1 MDDPYHFGAIAVA
14 NALSD
19 VYSMG
24 GTPLLA
30 LNIVAFPVELP
41 KELLG
46 AVLKGGY
53 DKAAEAGVLIVG
65 GHTIDDN
72 EPKYGLA
79 VTGLVRPG
87 EQVTNAGAR
96 LGDVLV
102 LTKPI
107 GTGIITTAG
116 KNGVVDADVLANAI
130 ATMEL
135 LNKGASEAMMH
146 VGVNACTDVTGFG
159 LMGHLKAM
167 MVASDSGARISWSKV
182 PLLPGTWELAEEG
195 VAPGGTHRNL
205 ASLGDLVQWDE
216 SLSEGVKV
224 VLSDAQTSGGL
235 LMSVPPEKL
244 ESLMQELEKHGVSG
258 TATIGE
264 VVEGVAGTIRVLP

>member
-65 GHTIDDN
+65 GHTIDDK

-96 LGDVLV
+96 PGDVLV

-116 KNGVVDADVLANAI
+116 KNGVVEAGVLANAI

-135 LNKGASEAMMH
+135 LNKGASEAMIH

-159 LMGHLKAM
+159 LMGHLEAM
-167 MVASDSGARISWSKV
+167 MLASDTGARLSWSQV
-182 PLLPGTWELAEEG
+182 PLLQGTRELAQEG
-195 VAPGGTHRNL
+195 IAPGGTHRNL
-205 ASLGDLVQWDE
+205 ASLGDLVKWDE
-216 SLSEGVKV
+216 SLSHEVEL

-235 LMSVPPEKL
+235 LMSVPPEKV

-258 TATIGE
+258 AATIGV
-264 VVEGVAGTIRVLP
+264 VVEGEASTIHVLP